1 MLKEVTPREQILSRI
16 RNALLG
22 SKPEGVNLDLKA
34 EVYDKGTEFLE
45 IEFAK
50 AFGDQMGHFFYCADE
65 AEFLH
70 LLYEYVENQK
80 LGSLA
85 CSDQDL
91 SDFLVEGNLQITSD
105 FENARAGITTSEA
118 LIARTGSIIVSN
130 ARQPLLIS
138 SWPEHL
144 IVLAFA
150 SRVLP
155 DLRALTDEFQKRPVA
170 GIPSLFSILTPS
182 ILHDPLEHS
191 THRKLAVF
199 MIDDLSA
206 ESEGNE

>member
-1 MLKEVTPREQILSRI
+1 M
-16 RNALLG
+16 G

-34 EVYDKGTEFLE
+34 DVYDRGTEYLE

-50 AFGDQMGHFFYCADE
+50 SFGDQMGHFFYCADE

-70 LLYEYVENQK
+70 LLFEYVENQS
-80 LGSLA
+80 LGFLA
-85 CSDQDL
+85 CSDEDL
-91 SDFLVEGNLQITSD
+91 SAFLHEGKVQTSTD

-118 LIARTGSIIVSN
+118 LLARTGSIVVSN
-130 ARQPLLIS
+130 ARQPLLVS

-155 DLRALTDEFQKRPVA
+155 DLRSLTDEFLKRPVS
-170 GIPSLFSILTPS
+170 GIPSIFSILTPS
-182 ILHDPLEHS
+182 ILRDSFEQS

-199 MIDDLSA
+199 MIDDLSS
-206 ESEGNE
+206 ESLENG